1 MHRGDETVKKMLE
14 AWVIGGDGR
23 YAWAARQLRWEGMPV
38 KCWGVPNM
46 ENQAESLEAA
56 LSGADIVLLPMK
68 PFEAEWLR
76 VRGEEVQAAML
87 PYLLAH
93 GAILVAGSFPVEV
106 ESWLQTKGIHCVSFL
121 ELEGYLLSNAEIT
134 AEGAV
139 YLLLHHLQRILSGA
153 RILVIGYGRIG
164 RFLAGKLRFMGAK
177 VTVAARR
184 SGQLAELAIRGYE
197 TEQTGVYAKGL
208 GQYDAV
214 VNTVPGIIMTAE
226 QGKILKKDCVVLE
239 LASLPGGFPEE
250 MKKNRSI
257 VMGQALPGKTAPE
270 TAGKN
275 LAEAV
280 WSCLHGEGRTLE

>member
-1 MHRGDETVKKMLE
+1 MKKKVE

-23 YAWAARQLRWEGMPV
+23 YAWAACQLRQDGMPV
-38 KCWGVPNM
+38 KCWGVPGM
-46 ENQAESLEAA
+46 EDQAESLEAA
-56 LSGADIVLLPMK
+56 LGGADIVLLPMK
-68 PFEAEWLR
+68 PFEAEQLQ
-76 VRGEEVQAAML
+76 VHDEAVQAAML
-87 PYLLAH
+87 PYLLARD
-93 GAILVAGSFPVEV
+93 AVLVAGSFPVEV
-106 ESWLQTKGIHCVSFL
+106 ESWLQTKGVRCVSFL

-139 YLLLHHLQRILSGA
+139 YLLLHHLQRTLSGA
-153 RILVIGYGRIG
+153 NILVIGYGRIG

-184 SGQLAELAIRGYE
+184 SQQLEELTIRGYE
-197 TEQTGVYAKGL
+197 TEQTGEYAKGL
-208 GQYDAV
+208 DQYDAV
-214 VNTVPGIIMTAE
+214 VNTVPGSIMTME
-226 QGKILKKDCVVLE
+226 QVMQLDERCILLE
-239 LASLPGGFPEE
+239 LASLPGGFPAEAKE
-250 MKKNRSI
+250 KRNV

>member
-1 MHRGDETVKKMLE
+1 MKKKLE

-23 YAWAARQLRWEGMPV
+23 YAWAAWQLRQDGMPV
-38 KCWGVPNM
+38 KCWGVPGV
-46 ENQAESLEAA
+46 ENQADSLESA
-56 LSGADIVLLPMK
+56 LDGADIVLLPMK
-68 PFEAEWLR
+68 PFEAECLW
-76 VRGEEVQAAML
+76 VNGEEIQAAML
-87 PYLLAH
+87 PYLLARD
-93 GAILVAGSFPVEV
+93 AILVAGGFPVEV
-106 ESWLQTKGIHCVSFL
+106 ESWLQTKGVRCVSFL

-139 YLLLHHLQRILSGA
+139 YLLLHYLQRTLSGA

-164 RFLAGKLRFMGAK
+164 RFLAGKLRFLGAK

-184 SGQLAELAIRGYE
+184 SEQLAELEIRGYE
-197 TEQTGVYAKGL
+197 TEVTGRYAKGL

-214 VNTVPGIIMTAE
+214 INTVPHGIMTVE
-226 QGKILKKDCVVLE
+226 QVGSLGEECVMLE

-250 MKKNRSI
+250 AKSMRNL

-280 WSCLHGEGRTLE
+280 WSCLRGEGRTLE

>member
-1 MHRGDETVKKMLE
+1 MKKKLE
-14 AWVIGGDGR
+14 AWVIGGDRR
-23 YAWAARQLRWEGMPV
+23 YAWAARQLRQDGMPV
-38 KCWGVPNM
+38 KCWGVPGV
-46 ENQAESLEAA
+46 ENQADSLESA

-76 VRGEEVQAAML
+76 VNGEEIQAVML
-87 PYLLAH
+87 PYLLARD
-93 GAILVAGSFPVEV
+93 AILVAGSFPVEV
-106 ESWLQTKGIHCVSFL
+106 ESWLQTKGVRCISFL

-139 YLLLHHLQRILSGA
+139 YLLLHHLQRTLSGA
-153 RILVIGYGRIG
+153 RVLVIGYGRIG
-164 RFLAGKLRFMGAK
+164 RFLAGKLRFLGAK

-184 SGQLAELAIRGYE
+184 SEQLAELEIRGYE
-197 TEQTGVYAKGL
+197 TEVTGKYEKGL

-214 VNTVPGIIMTAE
+214 VNTVPGSIMTPE
-226 QGKILKKDCVVLE
+226 QVMELDERCVILE

-250 MKKNRSI
+250 AKSMRNL

-280 WSCLHGEGRTLE
+280 WSCLQGEGRTLE

>member
-1 MHRGDETVKKMLE
+1 MKKKLE

-23 YAWAARQLRWEGMPV
+23 YAWAARQLRQDGMPV
-38 KCWGVPNM
+38 KCWGVPGM

-76 VRGEEVQAAML
+76 VHGEEIQAAML
-87 PYLLAH
+87 PYLLARD
-93 GAILVAGSFPVEV
+93 AVLVAGSFPVEV
-106 ESWLQTKGIHCVSFL
+106 ESWLQAKGVRCVSFL

-139 YLLLHHLQRILSGA
+139 YLLLHHLQRTLSGA
-153 RILVIGYGRIG
+153 KILVIGYGRIG

-184 SGQLAELAIRGYE
+184 RAQLTELTIRGYE
-197 TEQTGVYAKGL
+197 TECTGVYAKGL

-214 VNTVPGIIMTAE
+214 VNTVPGGIMTTE
-226 QGKILKKDCVVLE
+226 QVMQLDERCIMLE
-239 LASLPGGFPEE
+239 LASLPGGFPTEAKE
-250 MKKNRSI
+250 LRNV

>member
-1 MHRGDETVKKMLE
+1 VKKKVE

-23 YAWAARQLRWEGMPV
+23 YAWAARQLRQDGMPV
-38 KCWGVPNM
+38 KCWGVPGM
-46 ENQAESLEAA
+46 EDQAESLEAA

-68 PFEAEWLR
+68 PFEAERLR
-76 VRGEEVQAAML
+76 VRGEEIQAAML
-87 PYLLAH
+87 PYILSRNAV
-93 GAILVAGSFPVEV
+93 LVAGSFPVEV
-106 ESWLQTKGIHCVSFL
+106 ESWLQTKGVRCVSFL

-139 YLLLHHLQRILSGA
+139 YLLLHHLHRTLSGA
-153 RILVIGYGRIG
+153 NILVIGYGRIG

-177 VTVAARR
+177 VTVTARR
-184 SGQLAELAIRGYE
+184 SQQLEELTIRGYE
-197 TEQTGVYAKGL
+197 TEETGVYAKGL

-214 VNTVPGIIMTAE
+214 VNTVPGSILTME
-226 QGKILKKDCVVLE
+226 QVMQLDERCILLE
-239 LASLPGGFPEE
+239 LASLPGGVPGEA
-250 MKKNRSI
+250 KGKRNV